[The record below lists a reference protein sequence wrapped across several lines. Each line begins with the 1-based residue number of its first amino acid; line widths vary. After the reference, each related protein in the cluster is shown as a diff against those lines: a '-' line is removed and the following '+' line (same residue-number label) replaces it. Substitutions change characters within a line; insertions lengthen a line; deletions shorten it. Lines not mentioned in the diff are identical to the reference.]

1 MRKIVLLTL
10 TASALALSA
19 CGSKEPE
26 AVEIENSE
34 NIEMPEDLTPA
45 NETPAPE
52 NVTNEVAPAAP
63 PPAFSDDE
71 QIRDDADATGLTSRL
86 QRNETE
92 APVTNEGGAVH

>member
-1 MRKIVLLTL
+1 MRKIAILTL
-10 TASALALSA
+10 AASALALSA

-26 AVEIENSE
+26 AVEIENTE
-34 NIEMPEDLTPA
+34 NIEMPEDLTPT

-71 QIRDDADATGLTSRL
+71 QIRDDADATGLTARL
-86 QRNETE
+86 PRNESE
-92 APVTNEGGAVH
+92 APVANEGGAVH